1 MKYSRL
7 LQPMNRIQ
15 SLKTE
20 LLFNNLLSA
29 NIEIDSINET
39 FARIRCD
46 LLDSIDKGYPYSQSV
61 IFITDESISSK
72 SIEVFFPGVDY

>member
-1 MKYSRL
+1 MKYSRR

-15 SLKTE
+15 SLKIE

-29 NIEIDSINET
+29 NIGIDSINGT

-46 LLDSIDKGYPYSQSV
+46 SLDSIDKGYPYSQSV
-61 IFITDESISSK
+61 ILITDESISSK

>member
-15 SLKTE
+15 PLKTE

-29 NIEIDSINET
+29 NIGSDSINGT
-39 FARIRCD
+39 FARICCD
-46 LLDSIDKGYPYSQSV
+46 SLDSIDKGYPYSQSD
-61 IFITDESISSK
+61 ISITDESISSK

>member
-15 SLKTE
+15 SLKIE
-20 LLFNNLLSA
+20 LLFNNLSSA
-29 NIEIDSINET
+29 NIGIDSIDGT

-46 LLDSIDKGYPYSQSV
+46 SLDSIDKEYLYSQSV
-61 IFITDESISSK
+61 IFITDEISSK
-72 SIEVFFPGVDY
+72 SIEVFFPGVDC

>member
-29 NIEIDSINET
+29 NIGIDSINGT

-46 LLDSIDKGYPYSQSV
+46 SLDSIDKGYPYSQSV
-61 IFITDESISSK
+61 ILITDESISSK

>member
-20 LLFNNLLSA
+20 LLFNNFSSA
-29 NIEIDSINET
+29 NIGIDSINRA

-46 LLDSIDKGYPYSQSV
+46 SLDSIDKEYPYSQSV
-61 IFITDESISSK
+61 IFVTDESISSK
-72 SIEVFFPGVDY
+72 STEVFFPAVDY

>member
-1 MKYSRL
+1 MKYSHL
-7 LQPMNRIQ
+7 LQPTNRIQ

-29 NIEIDSINET
+29 NIGIDSINGR

-46 LLDSIDKGYPYSQSV
+46 SLDSIDKEYPYSQSV

-72 SIEVFFPGVDY
+72 SIEVFFSGVDY